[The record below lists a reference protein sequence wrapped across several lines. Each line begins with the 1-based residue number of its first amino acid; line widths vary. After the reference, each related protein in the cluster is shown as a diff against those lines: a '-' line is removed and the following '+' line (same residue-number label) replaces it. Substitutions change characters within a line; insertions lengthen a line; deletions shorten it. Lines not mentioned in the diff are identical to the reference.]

1 MELRAVQRNGVT
13 CAVVHSEE
21 LVMKDVESALE
32 VLMHAKYDLGTG
44 NVVIS
49 KELIVPEFFILS
61 TGIAGEILQKYVTY
75 GGRIGIYGDFSQYTS
90 KPLKDFI
97 YESNGGRDVFFA
109 DSEEDALCRLTR

>member
-32 VLMHAKYDLGTG
+32 VLMQAKYDLGTG

-75 GGRIGIYGDFSQYTS
+75 GGRIGIYGDFS
-90 KPLKDFI
+90 LKDFI